1 MDFAKDYPIWDQLT
15 RQEQQLLLGSVK
27 LRSVSAGTVLHNAG
41 MDCLGVLLI
50 CSGQL
55 RAYILS
61 DEGREITIDRMFPG
75 DICILSASCALP
87 DLQMDI
93 VVETEKDSTVWV
105 IPAMV
110 YKSLM
115 QSSPAVAN
123 QFSSLLSSVF
133 SQLIWLVEQVMWKRF
148 DKRLAEFLLSESALN
163 GSDSLKLTHEKI
175 ANHLGT
181 SREVVTR
188 TLRYFQSDGM
198 VKLTRGTIEIL
209 DRKALAAIPE

>member
-1 MDFAKDYPIWDQLT
+1 MDFAKDFPIWDQLT
-15 RQEQQLLLGSVK
+15 AQQQQLLLENVK
-27 LRSVSAGTVLHNAG
+27 LRTVPAGTVLHNAG

-61 DEGREITIDRMFPG
+61 EEGREITIDRMFSG

-93 VVETEKDSTVWV
+93 VVETEKESAIWI

-115 QSSPAVAN
+115 QTSPAVAN
-123 QFSSLLSSVF
+123 QFSALLSSVF

-148 DKRLAEFLLSESALN
+148 DKRLADFLLEESMLN
-163 GSDSLKLTHEKI
+163 GSDCLKLTHEKI

-181 SREVVTR
+181 AREVVTR

-198 VKLTRGTIEIL
+198 VRLTRGTVEIL
-209 DRKALAAIPE
+209 DRKALADIPQ

>member
-1 MDFAKDYPIWDQLT
+1 
-15 RQEQQLLLGSVK
+15 
-27 LRSVSAGTVLHNAG
+27 
-41 MDCLGVLLI
+41 
-50 CSGQL
+50 
-55 RAYILS
+55 
-61 DEGREITIDRMFPG
+61 
-75 DICILSASCALP
+75 
-87 DLQMDI
+87 
-93 VVETEKDSTVWV
+93 
-105 IPAMV
+105 MV

-181 SREVVTR
+181 AREVVTR

>member
-1 MDFAKDYPIWDQLT
+1 MDFAKDFPIWDQLT
-15 RQEQQLLLGSVK
+15 ARQQELLLSSVK
-27 LRSVSAGTVLHNAG
+27 LRTVPAETVLHNAG

-61 DEGREITIDRMFPG
+61 DEGREITIDRMFSG

-93 VVETEKDSTVWV
+93 VVETEKESSVWI

-115 QSSPAVAN
+115 QTSPAVAN
-123 QFSSLLSSVF
+123 QFSALLSSVF
-133 SQLIWLVEQVMWKRF
+133 SQLIWLVEQIMWKRF
-148 DKRLAEFLLSESALN
+148 DKRLAEFLLEESALN
-163 GSDSLKLTHEKI
+163 HTRCLKITHEKI

-181 SREVVTR
+181 AREVVTR

-198 VKLTRGTIEIL
+198 VKLTRGTVEIL
-209 DRKALAAIPE
+209 DAEALASIPE